1 MPDVDQNLAPEEGK
15 AEESLEEKS
24 DGPVE
29 SEKETQPES
38 HEVDD
43 SKGGESEDSKP
54 EDDQH
59 WDREK
64 SEAYFQKQHQ
74 EEVERRKVAET
85 ELDRISNLY
94 DIPPADEQKPAIENV
109 PPVQG
114 AELEF
119 DLNTPE
125 GIAYLSQQIRAG
137 VTADV
142 NQVITLQEQKAE
154 AKGRFD
160 AETNQALRIFNA
172 DMAEAKVPKDV
183 QDKALEEAIKD
194 FPSARPAK
202 IIKYAMRIAQDLA
215 KTERSTRRDAEI
227 EADVARKHKKKL
239 ENKPPPEGNAP
250 GIKEGA
256 AKPIESVIEKKM
268 SAHAATAEGREV
280 L

>member
-15 AEESLEEKS
+15 AEESSDEKNI
-24 DGPVE
+24 GPVE
-29 SEKETQPES
+29 NEKEVQSES
-38 HEVDD
+38 QKADESEDKKLED
-43 SKGGESEDSKP
+43 GESEDK
-54 EDDQH
+54 QH

-64 SEAYFQKQHQ
+64 SEAYFQQQHQ

-85 ELDRISNLY
+85 ELDRISGLY
-94 DIPPADEQKPAIENV
+94 DIPPANEQKPVIENV

-114 AELEF
+114 AEFEF

-125 GIAYLSQQIRAG
+125 GIAHLSQQIRAG
-137 VTADV
+137 VAADV

-154 AKGRFD
+154 AQGRFN
-160 AETNQALRIFNA
+160 AESEQALRVFNA
-172 DMAEAKVPKDV
+172 DMAKAEVPKDV
-183 QDKALEEAIKD
+183 QDEALKEAIRD

-202 IIKYAMRIAQDLA
+202 IVKYAMRIAQDLA
-215 KTERSTRRDAEI
+215 KVERTTKRNAEV
-227 EADVARKHKKKL
+227 EADVARKHKLKL

-256 AKPIESVIEKKM
+256 AKPIESVIEKKI
-268 SAHAATAEGREV
+268 ATKEGHEV